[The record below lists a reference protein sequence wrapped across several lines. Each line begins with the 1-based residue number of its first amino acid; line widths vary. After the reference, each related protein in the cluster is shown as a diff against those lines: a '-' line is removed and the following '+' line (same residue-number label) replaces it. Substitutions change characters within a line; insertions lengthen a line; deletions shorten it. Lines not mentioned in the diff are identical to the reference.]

1 MLKGYTLVLVQAL
14 GNFNTK
20 ENGNV
25 KESGTNHFLQ
35 CLIHSSTEE
44 QKRLLAIVN
53 DQNWFCCPSGGVCTM

>member
-25 KESGTNHFLQ
+25 KESGTNHLQ
-35 CLIHSSTEE
+35 CLIHSSTE
-44 QKRLLAIVN
+44 Q
-53 DQNWFCCPSGGVCTM
+53 